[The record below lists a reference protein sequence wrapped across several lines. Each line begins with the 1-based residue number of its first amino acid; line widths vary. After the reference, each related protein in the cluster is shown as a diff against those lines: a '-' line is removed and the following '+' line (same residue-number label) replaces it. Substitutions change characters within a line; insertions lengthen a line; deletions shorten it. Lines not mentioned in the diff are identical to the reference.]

1 LRQFNREK
9 SIKRAESRVKALD
22 KVERIDA
29 PMMDSQKMVLS
40 LEPDVRSGNDVLTVD
55 GISKSYDGE
64 SLFEN
69 LSFSLHRQDRVAI
82 LGDNGT
88 GKTTILKLITG
99 RKDKDAGVITL
110 GANVTVGYYDQEQ
123 QELDEEKTL
132 FEEMQDAYPNLND
145 TRIRN
150 VLAAFLFTGD
160 EVFQPIK
167 TLSGGER
174 GRISLAKLMLSGAN
188 FLILDEPTSGLDP
201 IMQEVFIRFI
211 IEEKKRGK
219 TILLSS
225 HIFSEVDA
233 TCDTISIIK
242 DGKHVSTFKAN
253 DLKNGTVATYIV
265 RLADAKE
272 AERLAAFKDP
282 SFTVQ
287 SVNEKRKI
295 VTLEVKRE
303 MFKQFFDVLSTFKIR
318 EFEEKPFTLQ
328 DYFMSFYAE
337 ERTFGGLAGVEESP
351 K

>member
-1 LRQFNREK
+1 MLNMFQ
-9 SIKRAESRVKALD
+9 
-22 KVERIDA
+22 
-29 PMMDSQKMVLS
+29 
-40 LEPDVRSGNDVLTVD
+40 LEPAVPVNSMSL
-55 GISKSYDGE
+55 GE
-64 SLFEN
+64 K
-69 LSFSLHRQDRVAI
+69 R
-82 LGDNGT
+82 
-88 GKTTILKLITG
+88 KL
-99 RKDKDAGVITL
+99 AV
-110 GANVTVGYYDQEQ
+110 V
-123 QELDEEKTL
+123 
-132 FEEMQDAYPNLND
+132 
-145 TRIRN
+145 
-150 VLAAFLFTGD
+150 AAFMND
-160 EVFQPIK
+160 PDV
-167 TLSGGER
+167 
-174 GRISLAKLMLSGAN
+174 
-188 FLILDEPTSGLDP
+188 LILDEPTSGLDP

-337 ERTFGGLAGVEESP
+337 ERTFGGLAGVEENP

>member
-1 LRQFNREK
+1 MEEEIVIQVEHLTKDYGHGRGVFDVSIAVHKGECYGYLGPNGAGKSTTIRHIMGFSKPTVGSTKIFGIETFGNTNKILGRVGYLPGEPAIPEGLDGMGFLRMMQDMRGERNDERLHYM
-9 SIKRAESRVKALD
+9 LD
-22 KVERIDA
+22 MFR
-29 PMMDSQKMVLS
+29 
-40 LEPDVRSGNDVLTVD
+40 LEPAVPVNSMSL
-55 GISKSYDGE
+55 GE
-64 SLFEN
+64 K
-69 LSFSLHRQDRVAI
+69 R
-82 LGDNGT
+82 
-88 GKTTILKLITG
+88 KL
-99 RKDKDAGVITL
+99 AV
-110 GANVTVGYYDQEQ
+110 V
-123 QELDEEKTL
+123 
-132 FEEMQDAYPNLND
+132 
-145 TRIRN
+145 
-150 VLAAFLFTGD
+150 AAFMND
-160 EVFQPIK
+160 PDV
-167 TLSGGER
+167 
-174 GRISLAKLMLSGAN
+174 
-188 FLILDEPTSGLDP
+188 LILDEPTSGLDP

-265 RLADAKE
+265 RLADPKE

-337 ERTFGGLAGVEESP
+337 ERTFGGLAGVEENP